1 MKKLLSFLIHSKN
14 DDYHNDLHYRMQKAL
29 DSNLYFINKLGL
41 KYSKLFEFIYVD
53 WGSEKKLSEILYV
66 HKNFKNS
73 VKFINVNKKIT
84 EKYSKNFA
92 GFFNPNI
99 SYNVGILKSSAKF
112 ILTTGC
118 DQFFNKPNLENLINF
133 FSKEK
138 IDDKKIYFLP
148 RKIISIN
155 SYLKNFDNNYYEKF
169 LVEVNSSNFKYKA
182 HTFYEGGG
190 FSTIFSRKNFSK
202 LRGYS
207 EKLKPGEG
215 LDVDISLRS
224 NLLNSKR
231 INLDNFGIYM
241 YKFPPLPGSN
251 RDKLLYSK
259 SYRQKFITKSK
270 DLVVNKNDWGL
281 KSLKLNPVKPKR
293 VSSTYLSYNNFKG
306 QLIIKEKLKV
316 QDILKNILRL
326 NNINLKLFFDLKNIF
341 LILLLSDKERISNLI
356 EFGFDTKYRLGLIGN
371 IHDYLK
377 ITVFDYDS
385 KNFTEKNHFN
395 LNDDI
400 SMFSE
405 KNYGVF
411 RPLTSTN
418 LNYFYNSLNNIFKDT
433 KSNLLIINYKNN
445 NYCNRLIR
453 DLFKKKWAL
462 NNFKYII
469 ILNGI
474 NNHKLKV
481 EKYRYD
487 LKLINLNRK
496 NFLIKNLKLCK
507 DKSNFSHKS
516 KYKNSYFFGI
526 FLISYIQ
533 KKFSLLFRK
542 LRSIIYSYI

>member
-1 MKKLLSFLIHSKN
+1 
-14 DDYHNDLHYRMQKAL
+14 
-29 DSNLYFINKLGL
+29 
-41 KYSKLFEFIYVD
+41 
-53 WGSEKKLSEILYV
+53 
-66 HKNFKNS
+66 
-73 VKFINVNKKIT
+73 
-84 EKYSKNFA
+84 
-92 GFFNPNI
+92 
-99 SYNVGILKSSAKF
+99 
-112 ILTTGC
+112 
-118 DQFFNKPNLENLINF
+118 
-133 FSKEK
+133 
-138 IDDKKIYFLP
+138 
-148 RKIISIN
+148 
-155 SYLKNFDNNYYEKF
+155 
-169 LVEVNSSNFKYKA
+169 
-182 HTFYEGGG
+182 
-190 FSTIFSRKNFSK
+190 
-202 LRGYS
+202 
-207 EKLKPGEG
+207 
-215 LDVDISLRS
+215 
-224 NLLNSKR
+224 
-231 INLDNFGIYM
+231 M